1 MADKIKNTGSAKKK
15 VQPAKK
21 KTHKKTSTKKIPASG
36 TAKINPGKKGKTV
49 PAGKGKKS
57 AAKNKSMTPPK
68 STGKSEEIKEI
79 TVRGKTQPEAV
90 PESSTLPAAKT
101 KKTDAVKTLAK
112 ELENAA
118 SDNLPA
124 EIEDVIDPEALHRG
138 DTPMSLVDHLEE
150 FRSRILVILGTLIVL
165 TAVGISFS
173 DYLIEFINRPFI
185 PTHQKLHVFK
195 LLGGFMIR
203 LKASAVVAL
212 LLTVP
217 LIFYHAWKF
226 IVPAINKED
235 RMFSRLTLL
244 AAILLFYGG
253 MAFVFFGLI
262 PFVLQILIQ
271 FIPSDM
277 LSTIGADDYLS
288 FILLFSI
295 AMGFLFELPI
305 AVLILTR
312 MGLLTPQFLIAKRK
326 IAIVL
331 CFLIGGIITPQDP
344 FSMFFVAIPLWF
356 LYEVSIFVSRFVLV
370 RKKKRELRNQN

>member
-1 MADKIKNTGSAKKK
+1 MADKIKKTKTTKTGGQKPSTAPSKKTKTPATDAKGKNVNKKAGKKPRVKSPGVKKASPSKKTTPVAVLESNENKEITIRGKKRQSEDTRTDALPVKKTNDKNSAKALTRAKKK
-15 VQPAKK
+15 AP
-21 KTHKKTSTKKIPASG
+21 
-36 TAKINPGKKGKTV
+36 
-49 PAGKGKKS
+49 
-57 AAKNKSMTPPK
+57 
-68 STGKSEEIKEI
+68 EE
-79 TVRGKTQPEAV
+79 
-90 PESSTLPAAKT
+90 
-101 KKTDAVKTLAK
+101 
-112 ELENAA
+112 
-118 SDNLPA
+118 NLPA
-124 EIEDVIDPEALHRG
+124 TVEDEIDPEALHRG
-138 DTPMSLVDHLEE
+138 DMPMSLVDHLEE

-173 DYLIEFINRPFI
+173 DYLIEFINRPF
-185 PTHQKLHVFK
+185 PTSQKLHVFK
-195 LLGGFMIR
+195 LLGGFLIR

-212 LLTVP
+212 LLTIP

-235 RMFSRLTLL
+235 RMFSRMTLL

-271 FIPSDM
+271 FIPPDM
-277 LSTIGADDYLS
+277 QSTIGADDYLS
-288 FILLFSI
+288 FILLFSL

-344 FSMFFVAIPLWF
+344 FSMFFVAVPLWF
-356 LYEVSIFVSRFVLV
+356 LYEISIFVSRFVLV